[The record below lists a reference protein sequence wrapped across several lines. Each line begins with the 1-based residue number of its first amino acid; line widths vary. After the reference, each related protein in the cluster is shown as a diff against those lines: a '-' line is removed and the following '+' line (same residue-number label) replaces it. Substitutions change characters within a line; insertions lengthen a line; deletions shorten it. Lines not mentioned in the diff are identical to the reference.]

1 VIKKFVELPLMR
13 EAINHKITVATLN
26 GKSYYKII
34 NTLKLLQLNYE
45 ELSPS
50 EALNSYSTIIITSKE
65 ESPIFKTKNIIVDS
79 ELNENPVIIK
89 AKILRKL
96 IKSHTYDQLTIG
108 IDPGNRIGISIFYL
122 YDEIE
127 SVVLST
133 IESTLNFIFKILAEI
148 NAKKKIV
155 RIGDGNINMARSIAF
170 LIKSNFK
177 DLVHVEI
184 VNEHGT
190 SSIQNNE
197 SNRRILKDKSS
208 ARLIAF
214 RNGKIFDPKLDHN

>member
-1 VIKKFVELPLMR
+1 MR
-13 EAINHKITVATLN
+13 ETLNDKITVATLN

-45 ELSPS
+45 ELSPL
-50 EALNSYSTIIITSKE
+50 EALNSYSKIIITSKE
-65 ESPIFKTKNIIVDS
+65 ESPIFKKKNIIVDS

-108 IDPGNRIGISIFYL
+108 IDPGNRIGISIFYI

-133 IESTLNFIFKILAEI
+133 IESTLNFIIKILSGI
-148 NAKKKIV
+148 NANKKVV
-155 RIGDGNINMARSIAF
+155 RIGDGNINMARTIAF

-177 DLVHVEI
+177 DLVHIEI
-184 VNEHGT
+184 VNEYGT

>member
-1 VIKKFVELPLMR
+1 MR
-13 EAINHKITVATLN
+13 ETLNHKITVATLN

-50 EALNSYSTIIITSKE
+50 EALNSYSRIIITSKE
-65 ESPIFKTKNIIVDS
+65 ESPIFKKKNIIVDS

-96 IKSHTYDQLTIG
+96 IGSHTYDQLTIG

-133 IESTLNFIFKILAEI
+133 IESTVNFIIKILSGI

-155 RIGDGNINMARSIAF
+155 RIGDGNINMARTIAF
-170 LIKSNFK
+170 VIKSNFK
-177 DLVHVEI
+177 DLVHIEI
-184 VNEHGT
+184 VNEYGT

-214 RNGKIFDPKLDHN
+214 RSGKIFDPKLDHN

>member
-1 VIKKFVELPLMR
+1 MR
-13 EAINHKITVATLN
+13 EALNHKITVATLN

-50 EALNSYSTIIITSKE
+50 EAVNSYSRIIITSKE
-65 ESPIFKTKNIIVDS
+65 ESSIFKKKNIMVDS

-122 YDEIE
+122 HDEIE

-133 IESTLNFIFKILAEI
+133 IELTLNFIIEVLSEI
-148 NAKKKIV
+148 KAKKKIV

-170 LIKSNFK
+170 LIKANFK

-214 RNGKIFDPKLDHN
+214 RNGKIFDPKLDRN

>member
-1 VIKKFVELPLMR
+1 MR
-13 EAINHKITVATLN
+13 ETLNHKITVATLN

-50 EALNSYSTIIITSKE
+50 EALNSYSRIIITSKE
-65 ESPIFKTKNIIVDS
+65 ESPIFKKKNIMVDS

-122 YDEIE
+122 HDEIE

-133 IESTLNFIFKILAEI
+133 IELTLNFIIEVLTEI
-148 NAKKKIV
+148 KAKKKIV

-170 LIKSNFK
+170 LIKANFK

-214 RNGKIFDPKLDHN
+214 RNGKIFDPKLDRN

>member
-1 VIKKFVELPLMR
+1 MR
-13 EAINHKITVATLN
+13 EEINHKITVATLN

-45 ELSPS
+45 ELSPL
-50 EALNSYSTIIITSKE
+50 EVFNSYSRIIITSKE
-65 ESPIFKTKNIIVDS
+65 ESPIFKKKNIIVDS

-133 IESTLNFIFKILAEI
+133 IESTLNFIIKILSEI

-155 RIGDGNINMARSIAF
+155 EIGDGNINMARTIAF

-214 RNGKIFDPKLDHN
+214 RNGKIYD

>member
-1 VIKKFVELPLMR
+1 MR
-13 EAINHKITVATLN
+13 ETINHKITVATLN

-50 EALNSYSTIIITSKE
+50 EAVNSYSRIIITSKE
-65 ESPIFKTKNIIVDS
+65 ESPIFKKKNIMVDS

-122 YDEIE
+122 HDEIE

-133 IESTLNFIFKILAEI
+133 IELTLNFIIEGT
-148 NAKKKIV
+148 V
-155 RIGDGNINMARSIAF
+155 RD
-170 LIKSNFK
+170 
-177 DLVHVEI
+177 
-184 VNEHGT
+184 
-190 SSIQNNE
+190 
-197 SNRRILKDKSS
+197 
-208 ARLIAF
+208 
-214 RNGKIFDPKLDHN
+214 

>member
-1 VIKKFVELPLMR
+1 MR
-13 EAINHKITVATLN
+13 ETLNQKVTVATLN
-26 GKSYYKII
+26 AKSYYKII
-34 NTLKLLQLNYE
+34 NTLKLLHLNYE

-50 EALNSYSTIIITSKE
+50 EALNSYSKIIITSKE
-65 ESPIFKTKNIIVDS
+65 ESSIFKKKNIVMDS
-79 ELNENPVIIK
+79 ELNDNPVIIK
-89 AKILRKL
+89 AKILRKM
-96 IKSHTYDQLTIG
+96 IKSHTHDQLTIG

-122 YDEIE
+122 HDEIE

-133 IESTLNFIFKILAEI
+133 IELTLNFIIEILSEI
-148 NAKKKIV
+148 KAKKKIV

-170 LIKSNFK
+170 LIKANFK

-214 RNGKIFDPKLDHN
+214 RNGKIFDPKLDRN

>member
-1 VIKKFVELPLMR
+1 MR
-13 EAINHKITVATLN
+13 ETLNDKITVATLN

-34 NTLKLLQLNYE
+34 NTLKLLQLNYD

-50 EALNSYSTIIITSKE
+50 EALNSYSRIIITSKE
-65 ESPIFKTKNIIVDS
+65 ESPIFKKKNIIVDS

-96 IKSHTYDQLTIG
+96 IGSHTYDQLTIG

-133 IESTLNFIFKILAEI
+133 IESTLNFIIKILSGI
-148 NAKKKIV
+148 NAKKKVV
-155 RIGDGNINMARSIAF
+155 RIGDGNINMARTIAF

-177 DLVHVEI
+177 DLVHIEI
-184 VNEHGT
+184 VNEYGT

>member
-1 VIKKFVELPLMR
+1 MR
-13 EAINHKITVATLN
+13 ETINHKITVATLN

-50 EALNSYSTIIITSKE
+50 EAVNSYSRIIITSKE
-65 ESPIFKTKNIIVDS
+65 ESPIFKKKNIMVDS

-122 YDEIE
+122 HDEIE

-133 IESTLNFIFKILAEI
+133 IELTLNFIIEVLSEI
-148 NAKKKIV
+148 KAKKKIV

-170 LIKSNFK
+170 LIKTNFK

-214 RNGKIFDPKLDHN
+214 RNGKIFDPKLDRN

>member
-1 VIKKFVELPLMR
+1 MR

-50 EALNSYSTIIITSKE
+50 EALNSYSRIIITSKE
-65 ESPIFKTKNIIVDS
+65 ESPIFKKKNIIIDS

-122 YDEIE
+122 HDEIE
-127 SVVLST
+127 SVVLYT
-133 IESTLNFIFKILAEI
+133 IELTLNFIIEVLSEI
-148 NAKKKIV
+148 KAKKKIV

-170 LIKSNFK
+170 LIKANFK

-214 RNGKIFDPKLDHN
+214 RNGKIFDPKLGRN

>member
-1 VIKKFVELPLMR
+1 MAITNWWIPL
-13 EAINHKITVATLN
+13 KIDRYNKIIVATLS

-50 EALNSYSTIIITSKE
+50 EALNSYSRIIITSKE
-65 ESPIFKTKNIIVDS
+65 ESPIFKKKNIIVDS

-96 IKSHTYDQLTIG
+96 IESHTYDQLTIG

-133 IESTLNFIFKILAEI
+133 IESTVNFIIKILSGI

-155 RIGDGNINMARSIAF
+155 RIGDGNINMARTIAF
-170 LIKSNFK
+170 VIKSNFK
-177 DLVHVEI
+177 DLVHIEI
-184 VNEHGT
+184 VNEYGT

-214 RNGKIFDPKLDHN
+214 RSGKIFDPKLDHN

>member
-1 VIKKFVELPLMR
+1 MR

-50 EALNSYSTIIITSKE
+50 EAVNSYSRIIITSKE
-65 ESPIFKTKNIIVDS
+65 ESPIFKKKNIMVDS

-122 YDEIE
+122 HDEIE

-133 IESTLNFIFKILAEI
+133 IELTLNFIIEVLSEI
-148 NAKKKIV
+148 KAKKKIV

-170 LIKSNFK
+170 LIKTNFK

-214 RNGKIFDPKLDHN
+214 RNGKIYDPKLDHN

>member
-1 VIKKFVELPLMR
+1 V
-13 EAINHKITVATLN
+13 
-26 GKSYYKII
+26 
-34 NTLKLLQLNYE
+34 
-45 ELSPS
+45 
-50 EALNSYSTIIITSKE
+50 NSYSRIIITSKE
-65 ESPIFKTKNIIVDS
+65 ESSIFKKKNIMVDS

-122 YDEIE
+122 HDEIE

-133 IESTLNFIFKILAEI
+133 IELTLNFIIEVLSEI
-148 NAKKKIV
+148 KAKKKIV

-170 LIKSNFK
+170 LIKTNFK

-214 RNGKIFDPKLDHN
+214 RNGKIFDPKLDRN

>member
-1 VIKKFVELPLMR
+1 MR
-13 EAINHKITVATLN
+13 ETLNDKITVATLN

-34 NTLKLLQLNYE
+34 NTLKLLQLSYE
-45 ELSPS
+45 ELSPL
-50 EALNSYSTIIITSKE
+50 EALNSYSKIIITSKE
-65 ESPIFKTKNIIVDS
+65 ESPIFKKKNIIVDS

-108 IDPGNRIGISIFYL
+108 IDPGNRIGISIFYI

-133 IESTLNFIFKILAEI
+133 IESTLNFIIKILSGI
-148 NAKKKIV
+148 NAKKKVV
-155 RIGDGNINMARSIAF
+155 RIGDGNINMARTIAF

-177 DLVHVEI
+177 DLVHIEI
-184 VNEHGT
+184 VNEYGT

>member
-1 VIKKFVELPLMR
+1 MR
-13 EAINHKITVATLN
+13 EALNHKITVATLN

-50 EALNSYSTIIITSKE
+50 EAVNSYSRIIITSKE
-65 ESPIFKTKNIIVDS
+65 ESPIFKKKNIMVDS

-122 YDEIE
+122 HDEIE

-133 IESTLNFIFKILAEI
+133 IELTLNFIIEILSEI
-148 NAKKKIV
+148 KAKKKIV

-170 LIKSNFK
+170 LIKANFK
-177 DLVHVEI
+177 DLVHIEI

-214 RNGKIFDPKLDHN
+214 RNGKIFDPKLDRN

>member
-1 VIKKFVELPLMR
+1 MR
-13 EAINHKITVATLN
+13 ETINHKITVATLN

-50 EALNSYSTIIITSKE
+50 EAVNSYSRIIITSKE
-65 ESPIFKTKNIIVDS
+65 ESPIFKKKNIMVDS

-122 YDEIE
+122 HDEIE

-133 IESTLNFIFKILAEI
+133 IELTLNFIIEVLTEI
-148 NAKKKIV
+148 KAKKKIV

-170 LIKSNFK
+170 LIKANFK

-208 ARLIAF
+208 VRLIAF
-214 RNGKIFDPKLDHN
+214 RNGKIFDPKLIVINIY

>member
-1 VIKKFVELPLMR
+1 MR
-13 EAINHKITVATLN
+13 EALNHKITVATLN

-50 EALNSYSTIIITSKE
+50 EAVNSYSRIIITSKE
-65 ESPIFKTKNIIVDS
+65 ESPIFKKKNIIVDS

-108 IDPGNRIGISIFYL
+108 IDPGNRIGISIFYI

-133 IESTLNFIFKILAEI
+133 IESTLNFIIKILSGI
-148 NAKKKIV
+148 NAKKKVV
-155 RIGDGNINMARSIAF
+155 RIGDGNINMARTIAF

-177 DLVHVEI
+177 DLVHIEI
-184 VNEHGT
+184 VNEYGT

>member
-1 VIKKFVELPLMR
+1 MR
-13 EAINHKITVATLN
+13 EALNHKITVATLN

-50 EALNSYSTIIITSKE
+50 EAVNSYSRIIITSKE
-65 ESPIFKTKNIIVDS
+65 ESSIFKKKNIMVDS

-122 YDEIE
+122 HDEIE

-133 IESTLNFIFKILAEI
+133 IELTLNFIIEILSEI
-148 NAKKKIV
+148 KAKKKIV

-170 LIKSNFK
+170 LIKANFK

-214 RNGKIFDPKLDHN
+214 RNGKIFDPKLDRN

>member
-1 VIKKFVELPLMR
+1 MR
-13 EAINHKITVATLN
+13 ETLNHKITVATLN

-50 EALNSYSTIIITSKE
+50 EALNSYSRIIITSQE
-65 ESPIFKTKNIIVDS
+65 ESPIFKKKNIIVDS

-96 IKSHTYDQLTIG
+96 IESHTYDQLTIG

-133 IESTLNFIFKILAEI
+133 IESTVNFIIKILSGI

-155 RIGDGNINMARSIAF
+155 RIGDGNINMARTIAF
-170 LIKSNFK
+170 VIKSNFK
-177 DLVHVEI
+177 DLVHIEI
-184 VNEHGT
+184 VNEYGT

-214 RNGKIFDPKLDHN
+214 RSGKIFDPKLDHN

>member
-1 VIKKFVELPLMR
+1 MR
-13 EAINHKITVATLN
+13 EILNHKITVATLN

-50 EALNSYSTIIITSKE
+50 EALNSYSRIIITSKE
-65 ESPIFKTKNIIVDS
+65 ESPIFKKKNIIVDS

-133 IESTLNFIFKILAEI
+133 IESTLNFIIKILSEI

-155 RIGDGNINMARSIAF
+155 RIGDGNINMARTIAF

-177 DLVHVEI
+177 DLVHIEI

-214 RNGKIFDPKLDHN
+214 RNGKIFDPKVDHN

>member
-1 VIKKFVELPLMR
+1 M
-13 EAINHKITVATLN
+13 
-26 GKSYYKII
+26 
-34 NTLKLLQLNYE
+34 
-45 ELSPS
+45 
-50 EALNSYSTIIITSKE
+50 
-65 ESPIFKTKNIIVDS
+65 VDS

-122 YDEIE
+122 HDEIE

-133 IESTLNFIFKILAEI
+133 IELTLNFIIEVLSEI
-148 NAKKKIV
+148 KAKKKIV

-170 LIKSNFK
+170 LIKANFK

-214 RNGKIFDPKLDHN
+214 RNGKIFDPKLDRN

>member
-1 VIKKFVELPLMR
+1 MR
-13 EAINHKITVATLN
+13 ETINHKITVATLN

-50 EALNSYSTIIITSKE
+50 EAVNSYSRIIITSKE
-65 ESPIFKTKNIIVDS
+65 ESPIFKKKNIMVDS

-89 AKILRKL
+89 AKILRKF

-122 YDEIE
+122 HDEIE

-133 IESTLNFIFKILAEI
+133 IELTLNFIIEVLSEI
-148 NAKKKIV
+148 KAKKKIV

-170 LIKSNFK
+170 LIKANFK

-214 RNGKIFDPKLDHN
+214 RNGKIFDPKLDRN

>member
-1 VIKKFVELPLMR
+1 MR
-13 EAINHKITVATLN
+13 ETINQTINHKITVATLN

-34 NTLKLLQLNYE
+34 NTLKSLQLNYE

-50 EALNSYSTIIITSKE
+50 EAVNSYSRIIITSKE
-65 ESPIFKTKNIIVDS
+65 ESPIFKKKNIMVDS

-122 YDEIE
+122 HDEIE

-133 IESTLNFIFKILAEI
+133 IELTLNFIIEVLSEI
-148 NAKKKIV
+148 KAKKKIV

-170 LIKSNFK
+170 LIKANFK

-214 RNGKIFDPKLDHN
+214 RNGKIFDPKLDRN

>member
-1 VIKKFVELPLMR
+1 MR
-13 EAINHKITVATLN
+13 ETINQKITVATLN
-26 GKSYYKII
+26 AKSYYKII
-34 NTLKLLQLNYE
+34 NILKLLHLNYE

-50 EALNSYSTIIITSKE
+50 EALNSYSKFIITSKE
-65 ESPIFKTKNIIVDS
+65 ESPIFKKSNIMIDS
-79 ELNENPVIIK
+79 ELNDNPVIIK
-89 AKILRKL
+89 AKILKKL
-96 IKSHTYDQLTIG
+96 IKTNTYDQLIIG

-127 SVVLST
+127 TVVLST
-133 IESTLNFIFKILAEI
+133 IESAMNFIITILSEI
-148 NAKKKIV
+148 HAKKKIV
-155 RIGDGNINMARSIAF
+155 RIGNGNISMARSIAF
-170 LIKSNFK
+170 LIKSKFK

-190 SSIQNNE
+190 SSVQNSE

-214 RNGKIFDPKLDHN
+214 RSGKTFNPKLGYN

>member
-1 VIKKFVELPLMR
+1 MR

-50 EALNSYSTIIITSKE
+50 EAVNSYSRIIITSKE
-65 ESPIFKTKNIIVDS
+65 ESPIFKKKNIMVDS

-122 YDEIE
+122 HDEIE

-133 IESTLNFIFKILAEI
+133 IELTLNFIIEVLSEI
-148 NAKKKIV
+148 KAKKKIV

-170 LIKSNFK
+170 LIKANFK

-214 RNGKIFDPKLDHN
+214 RNGKIFDPKLDRN

>member
-1 VIKKFVELPLMR
+1 MR
-13 EAINHKITVATLN
+13 ETINHKITVATLN

-50 EALNSYSTIIITSKE
+50 EAVNSYSRIIITSKE
-65 ESPIFKTKNIIVDS
+65 ESPIFKKKNIMVDS

-122 YDEIE
+122 HDEIE

-133 IESTLNFIFKILAEI
+133 IELTLNFIIEVLSEI
-148 NAKKKIV
+148 KAKKKIV

-170 LIKSNFK
+170 LIKENFK

-214 RNGKIFDPKLDHN
+214 RNGKIFDPKLDRN

>member
-1 VIKKFVELPLMR
+1 MR
-13 EAINHKITVATLN
+13 ETINQTINHKITVATLN

-50 EALNSYSTIIITSKE
+50 EAVNSYSRIIITSKE
-65 ESPIFKTKNIIVDS
+65 ESPIFKKKNIMVDS

-122 YDEIE
+122 HDEIE

-133 IESTLNFIFKILAEI
+133 IELTLNFIIEVLSEI
-148 NAKKKIV
+148 KAKKKIV

-170 LIKSNFK
+170 LIKTNFK

-214 RNGKIFDPKLDHN
+214 RNGKIFDPKLDRN

>member
-1 VIKKFVELPLMR
+1 MR
-13 EAINHKITVATLN
+13 ETLNDKITVATLN

-45 ELSPS
+45 ELSPL
-50 EALNSYSTIIITSKE
+50 EALNSYSKIIITSKE
-65 ESPIFKTKNIIVDS
+65 ESPIFKKKNIIVDS

-108 IDPGNRIGISIFYL
+108 IDPGNRIGISIFYI

-133 IESTLNFIFKILAEI
+133 IESTLNFIIKILSGI
-148 NAKKKIV
+148 NAKKKVV
-155 RIGDGNINMARSIAF
+155 RIGDGNINMARTIAF

-177 DLVHVEI
+177 DLVHIEI
-184 VNEHGT
+184 VNEYGT

-214 RNGKIFDPKLDHN
+214 RSGKIFDPKLDHN

>member
-1 VIKKFVELPLMR
+1 MR
-13 EAINHKITVATLN
+13 EALNHKITVATLN

-50 EALNSYSTIIITSKE
+50 EAVNSYSRIIITSKE
-65 ESPIFKTKNIIVDS
+65 ESPIFKKKNIIVDS

-122 YDEIE
+122 HDEIE

-133 IESTLNFIFKILAEI
+133 IELTLNFIIEILSEI
-148 NAKKKIV
+148 KAKKKIV

-170 LIKSNFK
+170 LIKANFK

-214 RNGKIFDPKLDHN
+214 RNGKIFDPKLDRN

>member
-1 VIKKFVELPLMR
+1 MR
-13 EAINHKITVATLN
+13 ETINQTINHKITVATLN

-50 EALNSYSTIIITSKE
+50 EAVNSYSRIIITSKE
-65 ESPIFKTKNIIVDS
+65 ESPIFKKKNIMVDS

-122 YDEIE
+122 HDEIE

-133 IESTLNFIFKILAEI
+133 IELTLNFIIEVLSEI
-148 NAKKKIV
+148 KAKKKIV

-170 LIKSNFK
+170 LIKTNFK

-184 VNEHGT
+184 VSEHGT

-214 RNGKIFDPKLDHN
+214 RNGKIFDPKLDRN

>member
-1 VIKKFVELPLMR
+1 MR
-13 EAINHKITVATLN
+13 EALNHKITVATLN

-50 EALNSYSTIIITSKE
+50 EAVNSYSRIIITSKE
-65 ESPIFKTKNIIVDS
+65 ESPIFKKKNIMVDS

-122 YDEIE
+122 HDEIE

-133 IESTLNFIFKILAEI
+133 IELTLNFIIEILSEI
-148 NAKKKIV
+148 KAKKKIV

-170 LIKSNFK
+170 LIKTNFK

-214 RNGKIFDPKLDHN
+214 RNGKIFDPKLDRN

>member
-1 VIKKFVELPLMR
+1 MR
-13 EAINHKITVATLN
+13 ETINQTINHKITVATLN

-50 EALNSYSTIIITSKE
+50 EAVNSYSRIIITSKE
-65 ESPIFKTKNIIVDS
+65 ESPIFKKKNIMVDS

-122 YDEIE
+122 HDEIE

-133 IESTLNFIFKILAEI
+133 IELTLNFIIEVLTEI
-148 NAKKKIV
+148 KAKKKIV

-170 LIKSNFK
+170 LIKANFK

-214 RNGKIFDPKLDHN
+214 RNGKIFDPKLDRN

>member
-1 VIKKFVELPLMR
+1 MR
-13 EAINHKITVATLN
+13 EALNHKITVATLN

-50 EALNSYSTIIITSKE
+50 EAVNSYSRIIITSKE
-65 ESPIFKTKNIIVDS
+65 ESPIFKKKNIMVDS

-96 IKSHTYDQLTIG
+96 IKSHTYDQSTIG

-122 YDEIE
+122 HDEIE

-133 IESTLNFIFKILAEI
+133 IELTLNFIIEILSEI
-148 NAKKKIV
+148 KAKKKIV

-170 LIKSNFK
+170 LIKANFK

-214 RNGKIFDPKLDHN
+214 RNGKIFDPKLDRN

>member
-1 VIKKFVELPLMR
+1 MR
-13 EAINHKITVATLN
+13 ETIYQKITVATLN
-26 GKSYYKII
+26 AKSYYKII
-34 NTLKLLQLNYE
+34 NILKLLHLNYE

-50 EALNSYSTIIITSKE
+50 EALNSYSKFIITSKE
-65 ESPIFKTKNIIVDS
+65 ESPIFKKSNIMIDS
-79 ELNENPVIIK
+79 ELNDNPVIIK
-89 AKILRKL
+89 AKILKKL
-96 IKSHTYDQLTIG
+96 IKTNTYYQLIIG

-127 SVVLST
+127 TVVLST
-133 IESTLNFIFKILAEI
+133 IESAMNFIFTILSEI
-148 NAKKKIV
+148 HAKKKIV
-155 RIGDGNINMARSIAF
+155 RIGNGNISMAKSIAF
-170 LIKSNFK
+170 LIKSKFK

-190 SSIQNNE
+190 SSIQSSE

-214 RNGKIFDPKLDHN
+214 RSGKTFNPKLGYN

>member
-1 VIKKFVELPLMR
+1 MGET
-13 EAINHKITVATLN
+13 INHKITVATLN

-50 EALNSYSTIIITSKE
+50 EAVNSYSRIIITSKE
-65 ESPIFKTKNIIVDS
+65 ESSIFKKKNIMVDS

-122 YDEIE
+122 HDEIE

-133 IESTLNFIFKILAEI
+133 IELTLNFIIEVLSEI
-148 NAKKKIV
+148 KAKKKIV

-170 LIKSNFK
+170 LIKANFK

-214 RNGKIFDPKLDHN
+214 RNGKIFDPKLDRN